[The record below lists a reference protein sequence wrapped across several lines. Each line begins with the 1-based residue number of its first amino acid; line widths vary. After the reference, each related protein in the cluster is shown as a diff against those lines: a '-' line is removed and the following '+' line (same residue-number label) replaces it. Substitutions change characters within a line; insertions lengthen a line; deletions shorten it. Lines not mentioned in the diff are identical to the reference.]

1 MFEKF
6 LKGLSEEGKKKLNE
20 ISEKASNVDIDLGK
34 SATKEQERERTISEK
49 YSAYDNAS
57 EDRKK
62 RIENRD
68 ERRQKRYAK
77 AKERTDAKRER
88 YAEKMTTKGILGSKE
103 EARIRFDN
111 LRGITNASA
120 KRTEQLMNL
129 RNNNLPLAKEVQEEK
144 NNNIEENSADI
155 ASQDEGQVDI
165 KNKTVDFIDT
175 GKNTTSGGFNFM
187 RGGK

>member
-20 ISEKASNVDIDLGK
+20 ISEEASNVDIDLGK

-129 RNNNLPLAKEVQEEK
+129 RNNNLPLAKEVQEEN

-155 ASQDEGQVDI
+155 ASKDEGQVDI
-165 KNKTVDFIDT
+165 KNKTYDFVDT